1 MEWLPIVLLVV
12 PVLFAGLVWIARQ
25 EARPF
30 LFLLGTGVALILAIY
45 QAWAVTQVEV
55 ISCLREEILVD
66 GLSAFM
72 SLLIAFLSFV
82 CAIYSTAYLTLP
94 HLREAPEARLRMF
107 QALFLILEFTLFW
120 TVMTNN
126 IVFLWVALEATT
138 LASALLVS
146 FYWNRRALEAGYKYL
161 LLLTVGINSAL
172 FGCVLFYAA
181 AAPHLGDE
189 PALLIT
195 NLKTVVDKLPE
206 HIALIVAVLLLIGFG
221 TKAGLAPFHP
231 WIPDA
236 HAEAPT
242 VMSAILS
249 GIIIKVP
256 LYAILRVMSL
266 FAPRFPE
273 LGSLLMGIGVFSML
287 LGSLLALL
295 QDDLKR
301 LLAYSSAA
309 QIGYVAAGIGA
320 VSYLGYYGALLHIA
334 HHALT
339 KALLFMA
346 GGIVAAMANTRNI
359 PSLGGIA
366 RKMPATS
373 IFFLIGALS
382 LGGVP
387 LFSGFISKLTVIL
400 ALTQV
405 RAWVSITIAVSVS
418 LLTLAYILRAFQR
431 VFWGEPRSP
440 EAASE
445 NIKEAPLP
453 MLLAM
458 ALLALGIFAIGMTLQ
473 LFDPILDLAA
483 KP

>member
-1 MEWLPIVLLVV
+1 MELLPIGLLVV
-12 PVLFAGLVWIARQ
+12 PLVFAGLVWIARQ

-30 LFLLGTGVALILAIY
+30 LFLLGTGIALILAIY
-45 QAWAVTQVEV
+45 QAIGVVQATV
-55 ISCLREEILVD
+55 ITCLGEEILVD

-72 SLLIAFLSFV
+72 ALLIAFLSFV
-82 CAIYSTAYLTLP
+82 GAIYSTAYLTLP
-94 HLREAPEARLRMF
+94 HLREAPEERLRMF
-107 QALFLILEFTLFW
+107 QALFLVLEFTLFW

-126 IVFLWVALEATT
+126 IVLLWVALEATT

-161 LLLTVGINSAL
+161 LLLTVGITSAL
-172 FGCVLFYAA
+172 FGCVLLYAA

-195 NLKTVVDKLPE
+195 NLKVAVNKLPD
-206 HIALIVAVLLLIGFG
+206 HIALISAVLLLIGFA

-256 LYAILRVMSL
+256 LYAIMRVMNL
-266 FAPRFPE
+266 FASRFPE
-273 LGSLLMGIGVFSML
+273 LGTLLLGIGIFSML
-287 LGSLLALL
+287 LGSLLAFL

-309 QIGYVAAGIGA
+309 QIGYVAAGIGV

-334 HHALT
+334 HHCFT

-346 GGIVAAMANTRNI
+346 GGIVAAMANTRQI
-359 PSLGGIA
+359 SALGGIA

-373 IFFLIGALS
+373 VFFLIGALS

-387 LFSGFISKLTVIL
+387 LFSGFVSKLTIIL
-400 ALTQV
+400 ALTQA
-405 RAWVSITIAVSVS
+405 RAWVSVVLAVGVS
-418 LLTLAYILRAFQR
+418 LLTLAYILRAFQQ
-431 VFWGEPRSP
+431 VFWGEPRSQ
-440 EAASE
+440 EAANE

-458 ALLALGIFAIGMTLQ
+458 ALLVLGIFVIGTGAQ
-473 LFDPILDLAA
+473 LLDPILDLAVR
-483 KP
+483 P

>member
-1 MEWLPIVLLVV
+1 MEFLPIGLMVV
-12 PVLFAGLVWIARQ
+12 PLLFAGLVWIARQ

-30 LFLLGTGVALILAIY
+30 LFLLGTGVALMLSIY
-45 QAWAVTQVEV
+45 QLWEV
-55 ISCLREEILVD
+55 LQGKVILGLGEEILVD
-66 GLSAFM
+66 ALSAFM
-72 SLLIAFLSFV
+72 ALLIAFLSFV

-94 HLREAPEARLRMF
+94 HLKEASEERLRMF
-107 QALFLILEFTLFW
+107 QTLFLVLEFTLFW

-126 IVFLWVALEATT
+126 IVLLWVALEATT

-146 FYWNRRALEAGYKYL
+146 FYWNKRALEAGYKYL
-161 LLLTVGINSAL
+161 LLLTVGITSAL
-172 FGCVLFYAA
+172 FGCVLLYAA

-189 PALLIT
+189 PALLMT
-195 NLKTVVDKLPE
+195 NIKTVIEKLPK
-206 HIALIVAVLLLIGFG
+206 HIALISAILLLIGFG

-256 LYAILRVMSL
+256 LYAILRIMNL
-266 FAPRFPE
+266 FAPEFPQ
-273 LGSLLMGIGVFSML
+273 LGTLILGIGVFSML
-287 LGSLLALL
+287 LGSLLAFL
-295 QDDLKR
+295 QEDLKR

-309 QIGYVAAGIGA
+309 QIGYIAAGMGVI
-320 VSYLGYYGALLHIA
+320 SYLGYYGALLHIA

-346 GGIVAAMANTRNI
+346 GGIVAAMANTRQI
-359 PSLGGIA
+359 PALGGIA

-400 ALTQV
+400 ALTQA
-405 RAWVSITIAVSVS
+405 RAWTSVVIAVSVS

-431 VFWGEPRSP
+431 VFWGEPRSQ
-440 EAASE
+440 EALNE
-445 NIKEAPLP
+445 NIREAPLP

-458 ALLALGIFAIGMTLQ
+458 ALLALGIFTVGIGAQ
-473 LFDPILDLAA
+473 LLDPILDLAA

>member
-1 MEWLPIVLLVV
+1 
-12 PVLFAGLVWIARQ
+12 
-25 EARPF
+25 
-30 LFLLGTGVALILAIY
+30 
-45 QAWAVTQVEV
+45 
-55 ISCLREEILVD
+55 
-66 GLSAFM
+66 
-72 SLLIAFLSFV
+72 
-82 CAIYSTAYLTLP
+82 
-94 HLREAPEARLRMF
+94 
-107 QALFLILEFTLFW
+107 
-120 TVMTNN
+120 
-126 IVFLWVALEATT
+126 
-138 LASALLVS
+138 
-146 FYWNRRALEAGYKYL
+146 
-161 LLLTVGINSAL
+161 
-172 FGCVLFYAA
+172 
-181 AAPHLGDE
+181 
-189 PALLIT
+189 
-195 NLKTVVDKLPE
+195 
-206 HIALIVAVLLLIGFG
+206 
-221 TKAGLAPFHP
+221 
-231 WIPDA
+231 
-236 HAEAPT
+236 
-242 VMSAILS
+242 
-249 GIIIKVP
+249 
-256 LYAILRVMSL
+256 
-266 FAPRFPE
+266 
-273 LGSLLMGIGVFSML
+273 MGIGVFSML

-400 ALTQV
+400 ALTQA
-405 RAWVSITIAVSVS
+405 RAWVSVTIAVGVS
-418 LLTLAYILRAFQR
+418 LLTLAYILQAFQR

-445 NIKEAPLP
+445 DIKEAPLP

-458 ALLALGIFAIGMTLQ
+458 ALLALGIFAVGLAPQ

>member
-1 MEWLPIVLLVV
+1 MEWLPIGLLIV
-12 PVLFAGLVWIARQ
+12 PLVFAGLVWIARQ

-30 LFLLGTGVALILAIY
+30 LFLLGTGIALLLAIY
-45 QAWAVTQVEV
+45 QAIGIVQAHE
-55 ISCLREEILVD
+55 IACLGEEILVD

-72 SLLIAFLSFV
+72 ALLIALLSFV
-82 CAIYSTAYLTLP
+82 CAVYSSAYLALP
-94 HLREAPEARLRMF
+94 HLKEAPEERLRMF
-107 QALFLILEFTLFW
+107 QTLFLVLEFTLFW

-126 IVFLWVALEATT
+126 IVLLWVALEATT

-161 LLLTVGINSAL
+161 LLLTVGITSAL

-195 NLKTVVDKLPE
+195 NLRLVVGKLPE
-206 HIALIVAVLLLIGFG
+206 HIALIVAVLLIIGFG

-256 LYAILRVMSL
+256 LYAILRIMTL

-273 LGSLLMGIGVFSML
+273 LGSLLLGIGIFSML
-287 LGSLLALL
+287 IGSLLALL
-295 QDDLKR
+295 QEDLKR

-309 QIGYVAAGIGA
+309 QIGYVVAGIG
-320 VSYLGYYGALLHIA
+320 VSSYLGYYGALLHIA
-334 HHALT
+334 HHAMT

-346 GGIVAAMANTRNI
+346 GGIVAAMANTRQI
-359 PSLGGIA
+359 PALGGIA

-387 LFSGFISKLTVIL
+387 LFSGFISKLTIIL
-400 ALTQV
+400 ALTQA
-405 RAWVSITIAVSVS
+405 RAWISVVVAVGVS
-418 LLTLAYILRAFQR
+418 LLTLAYILRAFQQ
-431 VFWGEPRSP
+431 VFWGESRSQ

-458 ALLALGIFAIGMTLQ
+458 ALLALGIFAIGLGAQ
-473 LFDPILDLAA
+473 LLDPILDLAA
-483 KP
+483 RP

>member
-1 MEWLPIVLLVV
+1 MEWLPIALLIV
-12 PVLFAGLVWIARQ
+12 PLIFAGLVWIARQ

-30 LFLLGTGVALILAIY
+30 LSLLGTGIALLLAIY
-45 QAWAVTQVEV
+45 QAILVVQVHK
-55 ISCLREEILVD
+55 ITCLGGEILVD

-72 SLLIAFLSFV
+72 ALLIAFLSFV

-94 HLREAPEARLRMF
+94 HLKEATEERLRMF
-107 QALFLILEFTLFW
+107 QSLFLVLEFTLLW

-126 IVFLWVALEATT
+126 IVLLWVALEATT

-161 LLLTVGINSAL
+161 LLLTVGITSAL

-195 NLKTVVDKLPE
+195 NLRLVVGKLPE
-206 HIALIVAVLLLIGFG
+206 HISLIVAVLLIIGFG
-221 TKAGLAPFHP
+221 TKAGLVPFHP

-256 LYAILRVMSL
+256 LYAILRIMSL

-273 LGSLLMGIGVFSML
+273 LGSLLLGIGIFSML

-295 QDDLKR
+295 QEDLKR

-309 QIGYVAAGIGA
+309 QIGYVAAGIGV

-334 HHALT
+334 HHAMT

-346 GGIVAAMANTRNI
+346 GGVVAAMANTRQI
-359 PSLGGIA
+359 PALSGIA

-400 ALTQV
+400 ALTQA
-405 RAWVSITIAVSVS
+405 RAWVSVTIAVGVS
-418 LLTLAYILRAFQR
+418 LLTLAYILRAFQQ
-431 VFWGEPRSP
+431 VFWGESRSP
-440 EAASE
+440 EASSE
-445 NIKEAPLP
+445 SIKEAPLP

-458 ALLALGIFAIGMTLQ
+458 VLLVLGIFAIGLGVQ
-473 LFDPILDLAA
+473 FLDPILDLAA
-483 KP
+483 RP

>member
-1 MEWLPIVLLVV
+1 MSWLPLGLLLV
-12 PVLFAGLVWIARQ
+12 PLLFAVLVWIARQ

-30 LFLLGTGVALILAIY
+30 LFLLGTGIALLLAIY
-45 QAWAVTQVEV
+45 QAIGIAQAGSITA
-55 ISCLREEILVD
+55 LNEEILVD
-66 GLSAFM
+66 GLAAFM
-72 SLLIAFLSFV
+72 ALLIAFLSFV
-82 CAIYSTAYLTLP
+82 CAIYSSAYLTLP
-94 HLREAPEARLRMF
+94 HLREAPEERLRLF
-107 QALFLILEFTLFW
+107 QTLFLVLEFTLLW

-126 IVFLWVALEATT
+126 IVLLWVALEATT

-146 FYWNRRALEAGYKYL
+146 FYWNPRALEAGYKYL
-161 LLLTVGINSAL
+161 LLLTVGITSAL
-172 FGCVLFYAA
+172 FGCILLYAA

-189 PALLIT
+189 SALLIT
-195 NLKTVVDKLPE
+195 NLRAVVNKLPA
-206 HIALIVAVLLLIGFG
+206 HIALISAGLLLIGFG

-242 VMSAILS
+242 VMSALLS
-249 GIIIKVP
+249 GIIVKVP
-256 LYAILRVMSL
+256 LYAILRIMTL

-273 LGSLLMGIGVFSML
+273 LGSIIMGIGAFSMVM
-287 LGSLLALL
+287 GSLLAFL

-301 LLAYSSAA
+301 LLAYSTVA

-320 VSYLGYYGALLHIA
+320 ISYLGYYGALLHIA
-334 HHALT
+334 HHAFT

-346 GGIVAAMANTRNI
+346 GGIVAALANTRNI
-359 PSLGGIA
+359 PLLGGIA

-387 LFSGFISKLTVIL
+387 LFSGFISKLTIIL
-400 ALTQV
+400 ALTQA
-405 RAWVSITIAVSVS
+405 RAWVATVIAVGVS

-431 VFWGEPRSP
+431 VFWGEPRNP
-440 EAASE
+440 AVAEAD
-445 NIKEAPLP
+445 IKEAPLP

-458 ALLALGIFAIGMTLQ
+458 ALLAFGIFSIGLGAQ
-473 LFDPILDLAA
+473 WLDPILDMAA

>member
-1 MEWLPIVLLVV
+1 VV
-12 PVLFAGLVWIARQ
+12 I
-25 EARPF
+25 
-30 LFLLGTGVALILAIY
+30 
-45 QAWAVTQVEV
+45 
-55 ISCLREEILVD
+55 
-66 GLSAFM
+66 
-72 SLLIAFLSFV
+72 
-82 CAIYSTAYLTLP
+82 
-94 HLREAPEARLRMF
+94 
-107 QALFLILEFTLFW
+107 
-120 TVMTNN
+120 
-126 IVFLWVALEATT
+126 
-138 LASALLVS
+138 
-146 FYWNRRALEAGYKYL
+146 
-161 LLLTVGINSAL
+161 
-172 FGCVLFYAA
+172 
-181 AAPHLGDE
+181 
-189 PALLIT
+189 
-195 NLKTVVDKLPE
+195 KLPQ

-256 LYAILRVMSL
+256 LYAILRIMNL

-400 ALTQV
+400 ALTQA
-405 RAWVSITIAVSVS
+405 RAWVSVTIAVGVS

-445 NIKEAPLP
+445 DIKEAPLP

-458 ALLALGIFAIGMTLQ
+458 ALLALGIFAIGMAPQ

>member
-12 PVLFAGLVWIARQ
+12 PLLFAGLVWIARQ

-30 LFLLGTGVALILAIY
+30 LFLLGTGIALVLAIY
-45 QAWAVTQVEV
+45 QAWAVAQAFFIT
-55 ISCLREEILVD
+55 CLGEEIFVD

-72 SLLIAFLSFV
+72 SLLIAILSFV
-82 CAIYSTAYLTLP
+82 GAIYTSAYLTLP
-94 HLREAPEARLRMF
+94 HLREAPEERLRMF
-107 QALFLILEFTLFW
+107 QTLFLVLEFTLFW

-161 LLLTVGINSAL
+161 LLLTVGITSAL

-195 NLKTVVDKLPE
+195 NLRAVVIKLPQ

-242 VMSAILS
+242 VMSVILS
-249 GIIIKVP
+249 GIITKVP
-256 LYAILRVMSL
+256 LYAILRIMNL

-295 QDDLKR
+295 QDD
-301 LLAYSSAA
+301 
-309 QIGYVAAGIGA
+309 
-320 VSYLGYYGALLHIA
+320 
-334 HHALT
+334 
-339 KALLFMA
+339 
-346 GGIVAAMANTRNI
+346 
-359 PSLGGIA
+359 
-366 RKMPATS
+366 
-373 IFFLIGALS
+373 
-382 LGGVP
+382 
-387 LFSGFISKLTVIL
+387 
-400 ALTQV
+400 
-405 RAWVSITIAVSVS
+405 
-418 LLTLAYILRAFQR
+418 
-431 VFWGEPRSP
+431 
-440 EAASE
+440 
-445 NIKEAPLP
+445 
-453 MLLAM
+453 
-458 ALLALGIFAIGMTLQ
+458 
-473 LFDPILDLAA
+473 
-483 KP
+483 